1 MNYALTLYPTLITSL
16 LNNEWYCIRIAEIK
30 INKCSTEARNFT
42 HTHCI
47 QNGTFV
53 YSIDIQL
60 YTSCISCQHLTWIQF
75 LQYRITFRH
84 EDANYF
90 SLEAAIL
97 SPLFALQT
105 LQNYIILA
113 LYLKY
118 LFFPIFI
125 RKIKIYFSNISIL
138 YGEYN

>member
-1 MNYALTLYPTLITSL
+1 MRMAKN
-16 LNNEWYCIRIAEIK
+16 K
-30 INKCSTEARNFT
+30 INLCSTEARNFT

-60 YTSCISCQHLTWIQF
+60 HTPHIGRQHLTRIQF

-84 EDANYF
+84 KLANYF

-97 SPLFALQT
+97 SPHFALET
-105 LQNYIILA
+105 LENYIVFA

-118 LFFPIFI
+118 FFFPIFI
-125 RKIKIYFSNISIL
+125 RKIKINFSKISIF
-138 YGEYN
+138 YGKYL